1 VGITFSVNVYY
12 IYGWVLH
19 LAVIH
24 MITTIVLS
32 IFSLF
37 VSFMQTGGT
46 PYPGIP
52 VERLFTLLK
61 NGYRMECPINCP
73 PNM

>member
-1 VGITFSVNVYY
+1 MWTLSEQALLITSNYLKQLYDCWQNGVFSCF
-12 IYGWVLH
+12 IK
-19 LAVIH
+19 
-24 MITTIVLS
+24 
-32 IFSLF
+32 
-37 VSFMQTGGT
+37 QGGT

-73 PNM
+73 PNMWALLAKV